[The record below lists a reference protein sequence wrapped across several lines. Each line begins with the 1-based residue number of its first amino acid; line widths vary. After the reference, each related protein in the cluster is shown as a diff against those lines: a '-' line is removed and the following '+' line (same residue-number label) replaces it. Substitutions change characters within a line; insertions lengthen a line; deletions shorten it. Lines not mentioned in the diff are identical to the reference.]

1 MPLLRRSASLLLY
14 ALLSVPLSAAEP
26 GPAPA
31 TAAAAAAAADPA
43 TAPAA
48 ARNAPANDTVDQK
61 RVHSEYG
68 DGNFETVL
76 QILEDFRS
84 AHERY
89 RAADSVV
96 VAKYLGV
103 VYAANPAT
111 REKGKY
117 WLYRML
123 QLDPGQDLV
132 DLYVGEEVQGVFEKV
147 RQEFIIRR
155 NYRGISDT
163 RLSRTVAAGEPP
175 KRDTVVRRDTVV
187 MKDNYLSP
195 IVTPITDG
203 IKGGYDEVKG
213 GIKAGI
219 QAGYV
224 PIKDESP
231 ADDNTLTGNLNAGA
245 GLKFMAPEW
254 EELAGFTDETGFRLA
269 MDARLRKWPINI
281 ALDFNFAFAP
291 QVYQDLTGSGNGLAK
306 QTIRTY
312 ELCAGVRKIF
322 DFRLYSVRPFFGG
335 GLGYL
340 YTTWELESETY
351 RSEIA
356 NGFPGIWLNGG
367 VYWELDRH
375 FNVGIDWMYSWAKI
389 SFYNR
394 PLNNGG
400 QHLNMLLGYHF

>member
-1 MPLLRRSASLLLY
+1 MPLLRLLPF
-14 ALLSVPLSAAEP
+14 LLFCVAGIRPAPAAEP
-26 GPAPA
+26 PAASAPA
-31 TAAAAAAAADPA
+31 S
-43 TAPAA
+43 APAA
-48 ARNAPANDTVDQK
+48 AQSAQAPAAPDTVDQK

-68 DGNFETVL
+68 DGNFETVS
-76 QILEDFRS
+76 QILEDFR
-84 AHERY
+84 ARHDRY
-89 RAADSVV
+89 RVADSVV

-103 VYAANPAT
+103 IYAANPAS

-132 DLYVGEEVQGVFEKV
+132 DLYVGEEVQSVFEKV
-147 RQEFIIRR
+147 RQEFVVRR
-155 NYRGISDT
+155 NYRGINDT
-163 RLSRTVAAGEPP
+163 RLNQAVAAGEPP

-195 IVTPITDG
+195 IVNPITDG

-213 GIKAGI
+213 GIKAGF

-224 PIKDESP
+224 PIKDESRP
-231 ADDNTLTGNLNAGA
+231 DDNGLTGNINAGA

-254 EELAGFTDETGFRLA
+254 NELAGFTDETGFRLA
-269 MDARLRKWPINI
+269 TDARLKKWPINI
-281 ALDFNFAFAP
+281 ALDFTFAFSP
-291 QVYQDLTGSGNGLAK
+291 EVYQDLTGSGHGLAK

-340 YTTWELESETY
+340 YTTWELENEVY
-351 RSEIA
+351 HSEIGS
-356 NGFPGIWLNGG
+356 GFPGIWVNGG

-400 QHLNMLLGYHF
+400 QHLNMLVGYHF